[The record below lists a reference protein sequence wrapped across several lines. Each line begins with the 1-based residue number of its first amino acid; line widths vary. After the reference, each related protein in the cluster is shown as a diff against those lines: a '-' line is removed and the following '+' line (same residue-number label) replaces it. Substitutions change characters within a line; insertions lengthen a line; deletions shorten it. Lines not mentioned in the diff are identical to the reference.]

1 MKSFLLPIILMF
13 FAACQSLP
21 QADYILHHGKIYTCD
36 SSFLVVEAVA
46 VKDGKIL
53 ATGSNQ
59 EILNGFK
66 ADSTVDLQNQAVYP
80 GLIDAHAHFY
90 GYGKGLFEVN
100 LWGCTSEEDL
110 VKRVKEFAQK
120 NPQLPWIIGRG
131 WDPVSYTHLT
141 LPTTPYV

>member
-66 ADSTVDLQNQAVYP
+66 ADSTVDLKNQAVYRRLP
-80 GLIDAHAHFY
+80 ELEKRI
-90 GYGKGLFEVN
+90 
-100 LWGCTSEEDL
+100 EEL
-110 VKRVKEFAQK
+110 EQQLKQK
-120 NPQLPWIIGRG
+120 
-131 WDPVSYTHLT
+131 SS
-141 LPTTPYV
+141 